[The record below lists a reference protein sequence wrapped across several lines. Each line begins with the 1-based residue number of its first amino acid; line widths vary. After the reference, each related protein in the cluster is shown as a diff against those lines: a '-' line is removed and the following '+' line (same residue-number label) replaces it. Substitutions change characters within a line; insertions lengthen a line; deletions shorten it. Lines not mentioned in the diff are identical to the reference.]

1 MIKRIDVQ
9 WGKVDTSNNN
19 TFTAYSNFFN
29 MTKFTIQPSV
39 VMQNLNWDY
48 STANQASTLF
58 NNSGYSLGANE
69 KFAAKLTVVYAYYVS
84 GNPIPLEDEKV
95 RVVIKP

>member
-1 MIKRIDVQ
+1 MSVGSRQ
-9 WGKVDTSNNN
+9 
-19 TFTAYSNFFN
+19 AYTRTGPFHV
-29 MTKFTIQPSV
+29 I
-39 VMQNLNWDY
+39 
-48 STANQASTLF
+48 
-58 NNSGYSLGANE
+58 NE

>member
-1 MIKRIDVQ
+1 
-9 WGKVDTSNNN
+9 
-19 TFTAYSNFFN
+19 
-29 MTKFTIQPSV
+29 
-39 VMQNLNWDY
+39 
-48 STANQASTLF
+48 LF